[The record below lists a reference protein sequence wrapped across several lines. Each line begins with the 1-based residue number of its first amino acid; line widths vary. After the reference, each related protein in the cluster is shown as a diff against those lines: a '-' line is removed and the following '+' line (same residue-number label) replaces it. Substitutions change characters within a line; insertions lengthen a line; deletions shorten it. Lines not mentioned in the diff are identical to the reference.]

1 VSRLCPGGGP
11 GPADAG
17 ASAVILDVYY
27 ARRFIQWFLVIS
39 AVLMSLVML
48 IDLSEQMRRFE
59 AQDLSLS
66 QLLGLTLLNAPGTL
80 SEFLPLIMILT
91 TIVLFV
97 GMARSSELVV
107 TRAIG
112 RSGIRALVPP
122 VVVSLIIGGLA
133 VGILN
138 PMVAATANRYKE
150 LAESYRQPGAAAAV
164 SLTGEGLW
172 LRQGGQNGQSV
183 IHAANYRG
191 NADEL
196 FLYDVSILTYAPD
209 GGPVRRTIAEEA
221 SLDGEDWVLHDAK
234 VWQLAV
240 GVNPEQGARRYDQLR
255 LPTTLTNE
263 RIRDTI
269 GFAEGISIYDL
280 PQTIAA
286 LTEAGFSTTRF
297 RVWLQVELARP
308 LFLVAMVLVGAAF
321 TMRHARLGGT
331 GVAVL
336 TAVML
341 GFSLYFIHNFARIL
355 GENGQIPV
363 LLAAWAPPVA
373 SILLTMGLLL
383 HAEDG

>member
-1 VSRLCPGGGP
+1 M
-11 GPADAG
+11 
-17 ASAVILDVYY
+17 ILDLYY
-27 ARRFIQWFLVIS
+27 ARRFFLWFLVIS

-48 IDLSEQMRRFE
+48 IDLSEQIRRFD
-59 AQDLSLS
+59 AQDLSLG
-66 QLLGLTLLNAPGTL
+66 QLLGLTFLNAPTAL
-80 SEFLPLIMILT
+80 NEFLPLIMILT

-97 GMARSSELVV
+97 GLARTSELVV

-112 RSGIRALVPP
+112 RSGIRALLPP
-122 VVVSLIIGGLA
+122 VCVALIIGGLA
-133 VGILN
+133 VSTLN
-138 PMVAATANRYKE
+138 PIVAATANRYTE

-191 NADEL
+191 DSENL
-196 FLYDVSILTYAPD
+196 YLYDVSILSYAPE
-209 GGPVRRTIAEEA
+209 GGPTRRIIAEEA
-221 SLDGEDWVLHDAK
+221 WLEGEDWVLKDAK
-234 VWQLAV
+234 VWQLVV
-240 GVNPEQGARRYDQLR
+240 GVNPERSAKRYDQLR

-280 PQTIAA
+280 PQTIAS
-286 LTEAGFSTTRF
+286 LSEAGFSTTRF
-297 RVWLQVELARP
+297 QVWLQVELARP
-308 LFLVAMVLVGAAF
+308 LFLVAMVMVGAAF
-321 TMRHARLGGT
+321 TMRHTRLGGT
-331 GVAVL
+331 GMAVL
-336 TAVML
+336 TSVLL
-341 GFSLYFIHNFARIL
+341 GFGLYFVHNFARVL

>member
-1 VSRLCPGGGP
+1 M
-11 GPADAG
+11 
-17 ASAVILDVYY
+17 ILDLYY
-27 ARRFIQWFLVIS
+27 AKRFLQWFLVIT

-48 IDLSEQMRRFE
+48 IDLSDQFRRFDS
-59 AQDLSLS
+59 QDLSFW
-66 QLLGLTLLNAPGTL
+66 QLFGLTLLNAPAAL
-80 SEFLPLIMILT
+80 SQFLPLIMILT

-112 RSGIRALVPP
+112 RSGIRALMPP
-122 VVVSLIIGGLA
+122 VGVAMVIGGLA
-133 VGILN
+133 VSTLN
-138 PMVAATANRYKE
+138 PIEAVTANRYKALVE
-150 LAESYRQPGAAAAV
+150 DYRQPGSAAAV

-183 IHAANYRG
+183 IHAVNYHG
-191 NADEL
+191 DAQNL
-196 FLYDVSILTYAPD
+196 VLYDVSILSYAPE
-209 GGPVRRTIAEEA
+209 GGPVRRIMAQEA
-221 SLDGEDWVLHDAK
+221 WLDGADWVLRDAK
-234 VWQLAV
+234 VWQLVV
-240 GVNPEQGARRYDQLR
+240 GVNPETSARRHNELR

-263 RIRDTI
+263 RIRDTLS
-269 GFAEGISIYDL
+269 FSEGISIYEL
-280 PQTIAA
+280 PETIASLA
-286 LTEAGFSTTRF
+286 EAGFSTTRF

-321 TMRHARLGGT
+321 TMRHTRLGGT

-336 TAVML
+336 TSVLL
-341 GFSLYFIHNFARIL
+341 GFALYFVHNFARIL

>member
-1 VSRLCPGGGP
+1 M
-11 GPADAG
+11 
-17 ASAVILDVYY
+17 ILDLYY
-27 ARRFIQWFLVIS
+27 AKRFLQWFLVIT

-48 IDLSEQMRRFE
+48 IDLSEQFRRFD
-59 AQDLSLS
+59 AQDLGFG
-66 QLLGLTLLNAPGTL
+66 QLLVLTWLNAPAAL

-112 RSGIRALVPP
+112 RSGIRALLPP
-122 VVVSLIIGGLA
+122 VVVALIIGALA
-133 VGILN
+133 VSTLN
-138 PMVAATANRYKE
+138 PIVAATANRYKA

-183 IHAANYRG
+183 IHAGNYRG
-191 NADEL
+191 DADKL
-196 FLYDVSILTYAPD
+196 FLYDVSILTYAPE
-209 GGPVRRTIAEEA
+209 GGPTRRTIAKEA
-221 SLDGEDWVLHDAK
+221 WLDGEDWVLRNAK
-234 VWQLAV
+234 VWQLVV
-240 GVNPEQGARRYDQLR
+240 GVNPERGARQYDELR
-255 LPTTLTNE
+255 LPTNLTNE
-263 RIRDTI
+263 RIRDTL

-280 PQTIAA
+280 PHTVTA
-286 LTEAGFSTTRF
+286 LKEAGFSTTRL

-308 LFLVAMVLVGAAF
+308 LFLVAMVMVGAAF
-321 TMRHARLGGT
+321 TMRHTRLGGT

-336 TAVML
+336 TSVLL
-341 GFSLYFIHNFARIL
+341 GFALYFVHNFARIL